1 MLLEAQRPDPSAI
14 AELKRRADAPAS
26 TASMMFER
34 AGLNDALGRV
44 DRRIQDLRETVTLA
58 HAQGDADLEVRA
70 LGQLAGAEGTYGSR
84 EKALQIRLQ
93 QVEAAERS
101 QQPGKVAASLAR
113 LVKFQASSGQGAAA
127 EQSLRRLEKMGERLE
142 ALGNSGKGRNLL
154 KIERL
159 TEVVAWNTE
168 LARAYFA
175 RTRGDPKGAEAAF
188 RKLIGVDLDR
198 NDPDTVA
205 EDRSD
210 LLLDLVRTLVDQ
222 GRVREAEVMIRQA
235 VGTQLQRDSQFRPLT
250 AEAIA
255 LLASVLNR
263 QNRFDE
269 AAALSDAAMNW
280 ATRAGH
286 EETSIVILTTRV
298 ARAETLGAQNRW
310 KEAEADYS
318 AVSRVV
324 GLEAKIAGLR
334 LNKNVAYGIALLK
347 SGKLQ
352 EGLALAQQIAALR
365 EKENAANEQIV
376 AEGFA
381 LLGAAEV
388 ATGQREAALS
398 HYRRALSGLI
408 ASARDPDQDDAIP
421 AIRDRRLSAL
431 AEPYLSLIA
440 NWAEPRPDG
449 AVADGFRLAD
459 ALRGQSVQRALV
471 EASARTSVS
480 DPALAH
486 LIRQEQDLKRML
498 QELAG
503 KLGEGEDPAT
513 VRKALSD
520 ARAQRA
526 ALLADLR
533 KRFPA
538 YADLVNPAPG
548 DMMALAPM
556 LGAREAFVTFF
567 LGADHSFAWAV
578 RSDGRTQFVEI
589 PMTDVQ
595 IDGLVTSLRR
605 ALDPQVSTLAQIPA
619 FDINGAHRL
628 YSALLSPL
636 TPLLQGATSLT
647 VAPHRELAQLPFGL
661 LVTDKALGLDTKAK
675 PAFAGYR
682 SIPWLIRSYSV
693 SHIPSAAALIALRKL
708 PLGQANRR
716 SFLGFG
722 DPIFGGAVT
731 APPMKSRGLVRRAAP
746 GDGGMLPPLPD
757 TADELRNVA
766 LSLRAD
772 PERDVFLQA
781 SASRATLAR
790 MPLNDRKVVMFA
802 THGLVPGDLDG
813 LAEPALALSPTP
825 DDDGL
830 LTVSQVLNLK
840 LDADWVVLSACNTA
854 SGNGAGAEAVSGL
867 GRAFFY
873 AGSRALLVTHW
884 PVETTSAR
892 TLTTEVFRRQAEN
905 PSLDRAQAL
914 QQAQIALIDGPGAV
928 ENNKTIFSYAHPLFW
943 ASYALVGD
951 GGISV
956 H

>member
-1 MLLEAQRPDPSAI
+1 MLLER
-14 AELKRRADAPAS
+14 AEI
-26 TASMMFER
+26 
-34 AGLNDALGRV
+34 NDVLGRI
-44 DRRIQDLRETVTLA
+44 DRRIQDLRDTAALA
-58 HAQGDADLEVRA
+58 RTQGDADLEVRV

-84 EKALQIRLQ
+84 DKAMQIRLQ

-101 QQPGKVAASLAR
+101 RQPGKLAASLAR
-113 LVKFQASSGQGAAA
+113 LVKFQASSGQAAAA
-127 EQSLRRLEKMGERLE
+127 EQSLRRLEKMGDRLD
-142 ALGNSGKGRNLL
+142 ALGNGGKGKNPA
-154 KIERL
+154 KIERRS
-159 TEVVAWNTE
+159 EVIAWNID
-168 LARAYFA
+168 LARAYLA
-175 RTRGDPKGAEAAF
+175 RTKGDLKGTEAAF
-188 RKLIGVDLDR
+188 RRLIGVDLDR
-198 NDPDTVA
+198 TDPETVA
-205 EDRSD
+205 EDRSE

-222 GRVREAEVMIRQA
+222 GRGREAEVMIRQA
-235 VGTQLQRDSQFRPLT
+235 VGTQLQRDNQFRPIT

-255 LLASVLNR
+255 LLVSVLNR

-269 AAALSDAAMNW
+269 AAALSNAAMNW
-280 ATRAGH
+280 AGRAGH
-286 EETSIVILTTRV
+286 EETSIVILTTRM

-310 KEAEADYS
+310 TEAEADYS
-318 AVSRVV
+318 AVASVI

-352 EGLALAQQIAALR
+352 EGLILAQQIAALR
-365 EKENAANEQIV
+365 EKENAADEQIV

-388 ATGQREAALS
+388 ATGQRDLALS
-398 HYRRALSGLI
+398 HYRRALPGLI
-408 ASARDPDQDDAIP
+408 ASARDPDRDDAIP

-431 AEPYLSLIA
+431 AEPYLSLVA
-440 NWAEPRPDG
+440 TWGGTPPEG

-471 EASARTSVS
+471 ESSARASVS
-480 DPALAH
+480 DPALAA
-486 LIRQEQDLKRML
+486 LIRKEQDLKRL
-498 QELAG
+498 IQELGG
-503 KLGEGEDPAT
+503 KLSDGEDPVT
-513 VRKALSD
+513 IRKALSD
-520 ARAQRA
+520 ARTQRTT
-526 ALLADLR
+526 LLADLR
-533 KRFPA
+533 NRFPA

-548 DMMALAPM
+548 DMTTLAPI
-556 LGAREAFVTFF
+556 LGPKEAFVTFF
-567 LGADHSFAWAV
+567 LGADHSFAWAI
-578 RSDGRTQFVEI
+578 RSDGRARFVEI

-595 IDGLVTSLRR
+595 IEGLTRSLRR
-605 ALDPQVSTLAQIPA
+605 ALDPQASTLEQIPT
-619 FDINGAHRL
+619 FDIASASHL
-628 YSALLSPL
+628 YNALLEPVA
-636 TPLLQGATSLT
+636 PLLQGATSLT

-661 LVTDKALGLDTKAK
+661 LVTGKTPALDTKAK
-675 PAFAGYR
+675 PPFAGYR
-682 SIPWLIRSYSV
+682 TIPWLIRSYSV

-708 PLGQANRR
+708 PPGQASRR

-722 DPIFGGAVT
+722 DPVFGGSALT
-731 APPMKSRGLVRRAAP
+731 PPLKTRGLIRRAAP
-746 GDGGMLPPLPD
+746 GDGGALPPLPD

-766 LSLRAD
+766 LSLHAD

-781 SASRATLAR
+781 SATRATLAR

-854 SGNGAGAEAVSGL
+854 AGNGAGAEAVSGL

-892 TLTTEVFRRQAEN
+892 ALTTEVFRRQAEN
-905 PSLDRAQAL
+905 PTLDRAQAL
-914 QQAQIALIDGPGAV
+914 QQAQIALIDGPGAI

-951 GGISV
+951 GGIGV